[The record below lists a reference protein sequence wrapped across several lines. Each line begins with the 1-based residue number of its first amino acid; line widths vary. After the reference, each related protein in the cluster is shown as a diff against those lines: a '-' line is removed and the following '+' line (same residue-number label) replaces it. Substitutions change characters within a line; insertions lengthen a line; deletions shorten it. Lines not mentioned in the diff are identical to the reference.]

1 MKKIVIILS
10 ICLVG
15 IIVYI
20 YWPGYVVFMGKVYYN
35 RISEGGG
42 FKHVCVNA
50 NAQTFRVDKSH
61 PAYAMDENNAYYFGE
76 KISASDGLTFEILC
90 GSYQKDINH
99 VYYQNHIIP
108 SADPTTFK
116 ASPWDSAGVEPLC
129 FAEDKYDF
137 YYCGN
142 PIGVHDRDS
151 FKQYYIGGYLW
162 GCDSSYCYC
171 QNNKSMIRSRESFKV
186 LKSGIYAKDGE
197 SVFFLGKIIE
207 GADGKTF
214 RETKLFCG
222 EDKNGKYDMGHR
234 TNQ

>member
-1 MKKIVIILS
+1 MGWICKKIKLPSLIGMLLTGIILGPYVLNLLDES
-10 ICLVG
+10 ILEISSDLRKMAL
-15 IIVYI
+15 III
-20 YWPGYVVFMGKVYYN
+20 
-35 RISEGGG
+35 
-42 FKHVCVNA
+42 
-50 NAQTFRVDKSH
+50 
-61 PAYAMDENNAYYFGE
+61 
-76 KISASDGLTFEILC
+76 LTFEVLC

-116 ASPWDSAGVEPLC
+116 ASPWDSAGFEPLR

-142 PIGVHDRDS
+142 PIGVHNRDS
-151 FKQYYIGGYLW
+151 FKQYYVGGYLW

-171 QNNKSMIRSRESFKV
+171 QNNKSVIKSCIYFTVLESG
-186 LKSGIYAKDGE
+186 LYAKDNE
-197 SVFFLGKIIE
+197 CVFFLGKIIE

-222 EDKNGKYDMGHR
+222 EDKNRKYEMGHR